1 MDRRRF
7 LGSAGGA
14 GAMLVAPQAV
24 RGTQA
29 NSAIRLGIVGCG
41 GRGTAVAEGFMKNAA
56 ARVVALADMFQD
68 QLDAAQARLA
78 AAGVSAGAA
87 LTFRGPDAF
96 RQLAA
101 SSEVDMVLIASPPY
115 FHPEHLEAAVEAG
128 KHVYLE
134 KPVAVDA
141 PGCRRVLAAA
151 ARAEGRLSLDVG
163 FQLRMAPPFVELVRR
178 VHAGAIG
185 EIVCGEAH
193 YNAAA
198 LALRDVSGA
207 PPAEQRLRR
216 WVQDRVLS
224 GDILVEQNIHSIDI
238 CNWVLQSH
246 PVRAVGTG
254 GRGGRA
260 DEGTAWTHFS
270 LIFSYPNGVE
280 VAFSSTQFGAKIS
293 SDVNER
299 FFGTRGKC
307 QTPYSGPVRIE
318 GEEPWLWPGK
328 ETSNIGTS
336 EASKQRA
343 FIESIVSG
351 RFHNEA
357 GAAVESTLTCIMGR
371 TAAYTGEPATWQDT
385 LNSAEAW
392 NAGIDLAAL

>member
-1 MDRRRF
+1 MDRRHF

-14 GAMLVAPQAV
+14 GLMLVAPQAA

-29 NSAIRLGIVGCG
+29 NSAVRIGVVGCG
-41 GRGTAVAEGFMKNAA
+41 GRGMAVAEGFMKNAG
-56 ARVVALADMFQD
+56 ARVIALADLFQD
-68 QLDAAQARLA
+68 QLDAAQARFA
-78 AAGVSAGAA
+78 KAGASIDPS
-87 LTFRGPDAF
+87 LVFRGHDAF

-151 ARAEGRLSLDVG
+151 RRAEGRLSLNVG

-178 VHAGAIG
+178 VHGGAIG

-198 LALRDVSGA
+198 LALRDTAGA
-207 PPAEQRLRR
+207 APAEQRLRR

-224 GDILVEQNIHSIDI
+224 GDILVEQNIHSIDV

-246 PVRAVGTG
+246 PVRAVGA
-254 GRGGRA
+254 GGRA
-260 DEGTAWTHFS
+260 GRLDDGTAWTNFS
-270 LIFSYPNGVE
+270 LVFSYPNGVN
-280 VAFSSTQFGAKIS
+280 VAFSSTQFGAKITG
-293 SDVNER
+293 DVNER

-307 QTPYSGPVRIE
+307 QTPYTGPVRIE

-328 ETSNIGTS
+328 ETSNIAAAEG
-336 EASKQRA
+336 EKQKA
-343 FIESIVSG
+343 FIESILTG

-357 GAAVESTLTCIMGR
+357 GAAVESTLSCIMGR
-371 TAAYTGEPATWQDT
+371 TAAYTGEPVTWDATAA
-385 LNSAEAW
+385 SGEAW
-392 NAGIDLAAL
+392 DAAIDLASL